1 LKPRIVQVNAYSEK
15 WVRRGFPWVYPKEV
29 TAGQPRRGDEVV
41 VRAPGGEALGRG
53 IGDDGWIAVR
63 IYAKPEVSLDA
74 AWMSGVVRAASWRA
88 EVLGDDT
95 DAYRLI
101 HGENDG
107 LPGVRV
113 DCWGPHRT
121 VIADTPAVKPL
132 LGLLTDALVQGGAA
146 SVCVSTRRDPRDAD
160 GREELRGVLYGEP
173 PAQVV
178 VRERGLRFVVRP
190 DQGPDVGL
198 YPDMREARA
207 WLASRVGGRRVLN
220 LFAYTGA
227 FSVMAA
233 ANGAEVVTVD
243 LSERYLAWA
252 KENFAANGLA
262 VHDDTFIAE
271 DSFKALD
278 RLRRRGEQF
287 SLVIVD
293 PPSFSHSDAGMFS
306 VERDYVRLVAACAR
320 VVAPGGWLLAATN
333 HGQTSPHQFQGF
345 VEDGCRKAGRE
356 AQEIWR
362 GREAPDFPAGSWF
375 PEGRYLKVGL
385 WRVI

>member
-1 LKPRIVQVNAYSEK
+1 MKARIIQVNAYSEK

-29 TAGQPRRGDEVV
+29 TSGQPRRGEEVQIK
-41 VRAPGGEALGRG
+41 APNGELLGRG
-53 IGDDGWIAVR
+53 IGDDGWIAARV
-63 IYAKPEVSLDA
+63 YGVADA
-74 AWMSGVVRAASWRA
+74 SFDQAWMDGVIGAASWRA
-88 EVLGDDT
+88 EVVGDDT

-101 HGENDG
+101 NAENDG
-107 LPGVRV
+107 LPGIRV
-113 DCWGPHRT
+113 DAWGPHRT
-121 VIADTPAVKPL
+121 VIVDTPATKPL
-132 LGLLTDALVQGGAA
+132 LGLLTESLRRAGAETVA
-146 SVCVSTRRDPRDAD
+146 VSTRRDPRDAE
-160 GREELRGVLYGEP
+160 GREEIRGQFLGDP
-173 PAQVV
+173 PGAVV
-178 VRERGLRFVVRP
+178 VRERGLSFVVRP

-207 WLASRVGGRRVLN
+207 WLAPRVAGRRVLN

-227 FSVMAA
+227 FSVSAA

-243 LSERYLAWA
+243 LSERYLSWA
-252 KENFAANGLA
+252 KENFAANGLPVDEA
-262 VHDDTFIAE
+262 AFLAE

-278 RLRRRGEQF
+278 RLRRKGESF

-306 VERDYVRLVAACAR
+306 VDRDYVRLIAACAR
-320 VVAPGGWLLAATN
+320 VIAPGGWLLAATN

-356 AQEIWR
+356 AQELWR
-362 GREAPDFPAGSWF
+362 GREAPDYPAGSWF
-375 PEGRYLKVGL
+375 PEGRYLKVGV